1 MTRLSIT
8 LSQLYSPLS
17 GFANHTHSLIRDNM
31 TFRVLAASRVTF
43 TIETEREQL
52 CVEWSI
58 LSFRDAQFST
68 IPYPESS

>member
-1 MTRLSIT
+1 MTPLSIT

-17 GFANHTHSLIRDNM
+17 GFANHIHSLIRDNM

-43 TIETEREQL
+43 PIETEREQL

-58 LSFRDAQFST
+58 MPFSQFGT
-68 IPYPESS
+68 VLYPENS